1 MGILKRSNYFNPI
14 TGLLAGLLVAFLI
27 IVTAHADP
35 VITQGYSTNQTIPS
49 GAIVSISK
57 LSNSNVVM
65 SDLSNANS
73 LLGVVIASNNAQVSL
88 TSGSGQV
95 QVATSGLDNVLVS
108 DINGKITAG
117 DSIAASPITGVG
129 MLATDNGEVIGS
141 AQSSFPNATAS
152 QQIVSVNGAKQ
163 TVNIGSVP
171 VLVSVGYYTKRPVKT
186 LIPQSIQNLAD
197 AIAGKPVKT
206 LPIIVTLVIF
216 VLTLIAVVSIIY
228 SLIHGSII
236 SVGRN
241 PMAQAAVYRNVIQ
254 LSSLVVIIVSVA
266 IVAMYLI
273 LTRVS

>member
-1 MGILKRSNYFNPI
+1 MGILKRSTYFNSI
-14 TGLLAGLLVAFLI
+14 TGLLSGLLLATLLMITVQ
-27 IVTAHADP
+27 ADP
-35 VITQGYSTNQTIPS
+35 VITQGYSTTQTIPS
-49 GAIVSISK
+49 GAIVSIGK
-57 LSNSNVVM
+57 LSNSNVEM
-65 SDLSNANS
+65 SNLSNANS
-73 LLGVVIASNNAQVSL
+73 LLGVVIASNNAQVAL
-88 TSGSGQV
+88 TSGSNQV
-95 QVATSGLDNVLVS
+95 QVATSGLNDVLVS

-141 AQSSFPNATAS
+141 AQSNFPNATAS
-152 QQIVSVNGAKQ
+152 KQVVSVNGAKQ

-171 VLVSVGYYTKRPVKT
+171 VLVSVGYYTKRPSKT
-186 LIPQSIQNLAD
+186 IIPQSIQNLAD
-197 AIAGKPVKT
+197 AIAGKPVKS

-216 VLTLIAVVSIIY
+216 IVTLIAVVSIIY